1 MTVSVES
8 FAIKYSETV
17 ETVTTDGPVR
27 THRINGLALT
37 TGAKDNISTSHTVLQ
52 SSLIPALFSAH
63 PENPGATCRS
73 RSAKQTDLSPNQWE
87 ITLDYSTETP
97 KEEDSKENP
106 LEKRVIWSYTG
117 NKITRLIDKDTDLKA
132 VLNTAFD
139 APDPAI
145 EVPAT
150 IPVAQAVSNE
160 GADPWQKKLD
170 YEDKINSHS
179 FKGCEAGTLRLAQV
193 DATEET
199 KNNTTYW
206 KVTYRFEYKRSGW
219 QPSVLSQGFN
229 QIIADEKIRILDE
242 KNVPVTVP
250 WPLNIA
256 GIAYTKTELEEG
268 ASFYYDVKSYYTADF
283 NQLGL

>member
-1 MTVSVES
+1 MGVIR
-8 FAIKYSETV
+8 FAIESTTTKEN
-17 ETVTTDGPVR
+17 VTNDGPVR
-27 THRINGLALT
+27 THTMQCFAETDDAFENQ
-37 TGAKDNISTSHTVLQ
+37 SHSFRVLKSILVPQ
-52 SSLIPALFSAH
+52 LFSTH
-63 PENPGATCRS
+63 PEDPGATLRD
-73 RSAKQTDLSPNQWE
+73 RDAKQQKGKPNFWDV
-87 ITLDYSTETP
+87 TLAYSTETP
-97 KEEDSKENP
+97 KKEDSKENP

-229 QIIADEKIRILDE
+229 QIISDEKIRILDE

-256 GIAYTKTELEEG
+256 GIAFTKTELEEG
-268 ASFYYDVKSYYTADF
+268 ASFYYDVKGYYTADF
-283 NQLGL
+283 NQLRL